1 MHVERR
7 CASFLSVGVLC
18 VPATSSCQNS
28 HALANAVCM
37 ITIQFLTITMTKNV
51 KTFSIIVFLSDH
63 RLYMCALAYMTSA
76 ALCHQPNIART
87 KLCTALSL
95 HAELAWNDTEQV
107 LDSFSRY
114 YFRWYFWFALLPR
127 KHDFRIH
134 RCTVYL
140 YITLMRR

>member
-63 RLYMCALAYMTSA
+63 RLYMCALAYMTSV

-114 YFRWYFWFALLPR
+114 YFFDLLCSR
-127 KHDFRIH
+127 GNMIFEYTGV
-134 RCTVYL
+134 RCTCTSHWCVV
-140 YITLMRR
+140 RS